1 MPRTRLAYPKEF
13 RQKIIEL
20 ARSGRSIVELARALE
35 PSDQTSRNCIR
46 QADINAGH
54 RHDGLSSDEKQEL
67 SRLRKEN
74 RRLQQERDILAKAAA
89 WFARETG
96 SIPPKSSNS

>member
-1 MPRTRLAYPKEF
+1 MPRTRLDYPIEF
-13 RQKIIEL
+13 LQRIIEL
-20 ARSGRSIVELARALE
+20 ARSSRSIVEITSE
-35 PSDQTSRNCIR
+35 YEGSEQTIRNWIR

-54 RHDGLSSDEKQEL
+54 RHDGLSSEEKQEL

>member
-13 RQKIIEL
+13 RQTINYL
-20 ARSGRSIVELARALE
+20 YRSGRSIVDINREFDTYE
-35 PSDQTSRNCIR
+35 QTIRYWIR
-46 QADINAGH
+46 QADIYAGH
-54 RHDGLSSDEKQEL
+54 RHYDLSSEKKQEL
-67 SRLRKEN
+67 IQLRKEN

-89 WFARETG
+89 WFVRETG